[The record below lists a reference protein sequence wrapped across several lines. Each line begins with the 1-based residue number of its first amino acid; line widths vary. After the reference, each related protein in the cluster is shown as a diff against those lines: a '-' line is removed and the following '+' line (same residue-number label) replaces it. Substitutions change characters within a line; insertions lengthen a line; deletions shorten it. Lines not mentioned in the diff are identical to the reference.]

1 VTDSNYKGLEK
12 LYRQYKSKGFTVIA
26 FPCNQFKNQE
36 PGTNAEIKEFAKKKY
51 GVTFPMMS
59 KVDVN
64 GPTAHPIWKFL
75 KEAKPVVVS
84 AAKERDIVADGSADI
99 TWNFN
104 KFLVDGSGRPI
115 KRYPPPMDKDIS
127 SHIERDVKGLLGMA
141 RTSKYE

>member
-1 VTDSNYKGLEK
+1 LEK
-12 LYRQYKSKGFTVIA
+12 LYRLYKSKGFTVIA

-36 PGTNAEIKEFAKKKY
+36 PGTNVEIKAFAKKKF

-75 KEAKPVVVS
+75 KQSKPVVVS
-84 AAKERDIVADGSADI
+84 AAKERDLVAAGDAEI

-104 KFLVDGSGRPI
+104 KFLVDATGRPI
-115 KRYPPPMDKDIS
+115 KRYPPAMDKDIYE
-127 SHIERDVKGLLGMA
+127 HIDRDIKGLLGLA
-141 RTSKYE
+141 PRNKFTK